1 VGEIATGWTSPEFP
15 GKPEERAAA
24 MFREALVIEQQQ
36 KNIEDTDLDTAMV
49 RMFEQRPTHQLAAY
63 TQSGG
68 GIAELFGTARA
79 VQISEWNILR
89 AVLLT
94 AWAMLSR
101 SKVRG
106 RFITSRG
113 KSTQKKRAEDATRW
127 LDGWTDEAQV
137 HRIAGRC
144 LMDAETCRYGVAQ
157 LYEDDSKVKLQRC
170 LPHEVMF
177 DQVGGMLGEA
187 RVIHRKRPMSKA
199 SLMKFAKTD
208 AAKAAVRNANTIDL
222 LDGDGSTSDMVLVRE
237 SYALPTKKGAGDGW
251 HCIAIDGQDGGL
263 VAEEWKKPWWPFIL
277 FRWDE
282 AFMGMAGI
290 SLASQ
295 LESIQTELNYMAW
308 VERKTFRLLAGPWIA
323 IQRGSKIVKSQL
335 TNQIGAVLEYT
346 TTPPVVLVKQ
356 MLPPEFYM
364 ERDKRVD
371 KMYEIAGIAKYVS
384 EGQTA
389 PNADSGV
396 AKREAMDA
404 QGIRLQSY
412 AQRAWEAPI
421 VEIYT
426 KAVEMAADI
435 TKERGSYEVRSP
447 GTKDLEV
454 VDFKGTVTDLK
465 NHAVTIYPTGFLPLT
480 PAARLDFI
488 LQMLNAKLWDV
499 DRCRQALSDLDVDY
513 EQTMENQIQ
522 RLAVTTFEEMLFEGK
537 PHRPTE
543 LDVANYTLI
552 IKTASVYLAL
562 ARNEKVGDENMSLAT
577 RYLDEL
583 DALEKEANPAPPPPP
598 AAPPMAPP
606 GVPGMPIAA

>member
-1 VGEIATGWTSPEFP
+1 VGELTPGWTSPEFP
-15 GKPEERAAA
+15 GKPEERATA

-36 KNIEDTDLDTAMV
+36 KNIDDTDLDTAMV

-68 GIAELFGTARA
+68 GVAELFGTARA

-144 LMDAETCRYGVAQ
+144 LLDAETCRYGVAQ
-157 LYEDDSKVKLQRC
+157 LYEDDGRVKLQRC

-177 DQVGGMLGEA
+177 DQVGGMLGES

-199 SLMKFAKTD
+199 SLMKLAKTD
-208 AAKAAVRNANTIDL
+208 VAKEAVRRANTIDL

-237 SYALPTKKGAGDGW
+237 AYALPTRKGSDDGW
-251 HCIAIDGQDGGL
+251 HCIAIDGMDGGL
-263 VAEEWKKPWWPFIL
+263 VTEEWKKPWWPFIL

-295 LESIQTELNYMAW
+295 LESIQTELNFMAW
-308 VERKTFRLLAGPWIA
+308 VERKTLRLMAGPWIA

-335 TNQIGAVLEYT
+335 TNQIGAVIEYT
-346 TTPPVVLVKQ
+346 TTPPAVLVKPF
-356 MLPPEFYM
+356 LPPEFYA

-384 EGQTA
+384 EGAKA
-389 PNADSGV
+389 PGAESGV
-396 AKREAMDA
+396 AQREALDA

-522 RLAVTTFEEMLFEGK
+522 RLAVQTFEDMLFEGK

-583 DALEKEANPAPPPPP
+583 HALHEEATPAQPPPPV
-598 AAPPMAPP
+598 APSMAPP
-606 GVPGMPIAA
+606 GAPPVPIAA